1 MNNNMYSDREMQ
13 WGAQIGYCNFT
24 DSDMSNYKEREKG
37 YPTLKEILHEK

>member
-24 DSDMSNYKEREKG
+24 DSDMSKRG
-37 YPTLKEILHEK
+37 YGIICSSN